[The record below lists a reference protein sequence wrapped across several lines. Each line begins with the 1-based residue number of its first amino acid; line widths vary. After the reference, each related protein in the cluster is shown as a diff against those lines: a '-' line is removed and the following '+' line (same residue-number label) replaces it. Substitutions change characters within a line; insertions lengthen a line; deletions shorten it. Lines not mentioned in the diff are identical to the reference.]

1 MNDKTECVMGIH
13 TPGFY
18 IKCYFFSSKIL
29 TAREHTVPIKAARM
43 IKGRRSVI
51 ELVCNNRFKADTVKV
66 DMNIPIPIMAEY
78 AVAAMDDFERGT
90 SCPRCMEKKLRE

>member
-1 MNDKTECVMGIH
+1 MEFH
-13 TPGFY
+13 APGFLY
-18 IKCYFFSSKIL
+18 KVLFFSSKIL
-29 TAREHTVPIKAARM
+29 TAREHIVPIKATRM
-43 IKGRRSVI
+43 IKGSRSVI
-51 ELVCNNRFKADTVKV
+51 ELVSNNRLKADTVKV